1 MTVIT
6 AVTGARNL
14 QGDIVTPMKSR
25 KTFTAGMTIAPV
37 MCPTFRRK
45 VGRTFTVSGGLM
57 SRLRLSG

>member
-14 QGDIVTPMKSR
+14 QGVIVIPMKSR
-25 KTFTAGMTIAPV
+25 KTFTAGMITAPV
-37 MCPTFRRK
+37 MCLTFRRK
-45 VGRTFTVSGGLM
+45 GGRTFTVSGGLM